1 MPGWVVIMDEGEC
14 WSAVAGR
21 DAAADG
27 HFVYAVVTTGIYCR
41 PSCPTPTP
49 LRRNVRFFSG
59 TAAAEAA
66 GFCACKRCRPTLVS
80 PLAWHVAAVG
90 KACAVL
96 GARERAPSLATLA
109 AAVGVS
115 RFHFHRIFKEVLG
128 TTPGEYA
135 QAVRWRRLAESLE
148 AGRPVAEAIYGAG
161 YGSISRAY
169 EKARQMLG
177 MTPAE
182 RRAGGGGRSIRFA
195 IAHST
200 MGPVLVAATDEG
212 VCAIE
217 LGDDPAELAARLRS
231 RLPAAMVVE
240 RHDADVAERIA
251 DAVRRSELPPQA
263 LGLPPEI
270 CDVAFRARLR
280 KAIKPGLI
288 AGLPRRGTAHRPTAP
303 AARLPRSTGP
313 ASGRVGAG
321 RRAPPLKAARPN
333 PSRSSGFGSQRG
345 RSC

>member
-1 MPGWVVIMDEGEC
+1 MMSEGEW

-21 DAAADG
+21 DATADG
-27 HFVYAVVTTGIYCR
+27 RFVYAVVTTGIYCR

-49 LRRNVRFFSG
+49 LRRNARFFSG

-135 QAVRWRRLAESLE
+135 KAVRWRRLAESLE

-169 EKARQMLG
+169 ETARRMLG
-177 MTPAE
+177 MTPAQ
-182 RRAGGGGRSIRFA
+182 RRAGGGGCRIRFA
-195 IAHST
+195 VAHST

-217 LGDDPAELAARLRS
+217 FGDDPAELEQRLRR
-231 RLPAAMVVE
+231 RLPAVVVG
-240 RHDADVAERIA
+240 RHDADVVDRVA
-251 DAVRRSELPPQA
+251 DAVRRAELPPQA

-270 CDVAFRARLR
+270 RDVAFRARIG
-280 KAIKPGLI
+280 KAIEQGLI
-288 AGLPRRGTAHRPTAP
+288 ARLPSSRVAHLRIAP
-303 AARLPRSTGP
+303 AAGLPMSTGT

-321 RRAPPLKAARPN
+321 RRAPPWRAARPT
-333 PSRSSGFGSQRG
+333 PSRSHSFISQRG

>member
-1 MPGWVVIMDEGEC
+1 M
-14 WSAVAGR
+14 AGR
-21 DAAADG
+21 DAATDG

-96 GARERAPSLATLA
+96 NARERAPSLATLA

-169 EKARQMLG
+169 AKARRMLG

-182 RRAGGGGRSIRFA
+182 RRAGGGGCRIRFA

-200 MGPVLVAATDEG
+200 IGPVLVAATDEG

-217 LGDDPAELAARLRS
+217 LGDDPAELAARLRR
-231 RLPAAMVVE
+231 RLPAAVMVE
-240 RHDADVAERIA
+240 RHDAEVADRVAE
-251 DAVRRSELPPQA
+251 AVRRSGLPPQA
-263 LGLPPEI
+263 RGLPPEI
-270 CDVAFRARLR
+270 RDVAFRVRLR
-280 KAIKPGLI
+280 KAIKPGFISGGGRHLE
-288 AGLPRRGTAHRPTAP
+288 GFVPGQRC
-303 AARLPRSTGP
+303 ARLD
-313 ASGRVGAG
+313 AG
-321 RRAPPLKAARPN
+321 VAPT
-333 PSRSSGFGSQRG
+333 
-345 RSC
+345 